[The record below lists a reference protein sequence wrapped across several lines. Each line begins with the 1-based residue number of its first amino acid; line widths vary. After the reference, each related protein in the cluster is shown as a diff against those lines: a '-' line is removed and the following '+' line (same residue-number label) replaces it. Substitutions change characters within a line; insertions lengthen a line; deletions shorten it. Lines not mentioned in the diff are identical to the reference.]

1 MWTQK
6 NEIKN
11 VLDRETEI
19 RSNIQHKD
27 LWRRLLIV
35 MRPAKENQRPPLIW
49 LRKLLWLTIWEVLIH
64 VTSPH
69 RPPPPFPNL
78 EITEALM
85 IQIKTRASQAHV
97 MSVEFTAVKT
107 LFEK

>member
-27 LWRRLLIV
+27 LMTPFV
-35 MRPAKENQRPPLIW
+35 NCDATSEGEPAPTSDMVEKVAMTDDLRSLNTRHSPP
-49 LRKLLWLTIWEVLIH
+49 T
-64 VTSPH
+64 
-69 RPPPPFPNL
+69 PFP
-78 EITEALM
+78 TS
-85 IQIKTRASQAHV
+85 KSR
-97 MSVEFTAVKT
+97 KT
-107 LFEK
+107 LWYR

>member
-1 MWTQK
+1 MTSFVNCDATSEGEPAPTSDMVK
-6 NEIKN
+6 K
-11 VLDRETEI
+11 VAMTDDL
-19 RSNIQHKD
+19 RSFNTRHF
-27 LWRRLLIV
+27 
-35 MRPAKENQRPPLIW
+35 PP
-49 LRKLLWLTIWEVLIH
+49 
-64 VTSPH
+64 PP
-69 RPPPPFPNL
+69 PPPPFPNL